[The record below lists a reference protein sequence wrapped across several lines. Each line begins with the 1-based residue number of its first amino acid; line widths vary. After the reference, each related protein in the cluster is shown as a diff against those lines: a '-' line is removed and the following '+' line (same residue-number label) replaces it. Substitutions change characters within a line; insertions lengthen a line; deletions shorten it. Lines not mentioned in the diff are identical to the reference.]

1 MRKFFNWFATKT
13 STAAG
18 QPITFMVALAI
29 IIVWGVTGPMFHY
42 SDTWQLIIN
51 TGTTIVT
58 FLMVFLIQN
67 SQNRDGAAMQA
78 KLDELLRAVDKARE
92 QFIGIE
98 HMTDDQIELVRSA
111 LERHAKQLRETQSK
125 KKTTGDT
132 VDRLLDRM
140 ADQPCSFIAVGRCG
154 FSCNFRSASS
164 IANNSPWN
172 EVGASSTGQ
181 ARWNVG
187 PSKLRSLWV
196 SRPTATMRSCMSR
209 SVT

>member
-1 MRKFFNWFATKT
+1 MRELFRKFAQMT
-13 STAAG
+13 SQAVGSSWAF
-18 QPITFMVALAI
+18 ILAFL
-29 IIVWGVTGPMFHY
+29 IIVVWAVTGPMFHY

-98 HMTDDQIELVRSA
+98 HLTDDQIELVRSA
-111 LERHAKQLRETQSK
+111 LERHAKQLKEKQSK
-125 KKTTGDT
+125 KKTTEDT

-140 ADQPCSFIAVGRCG
+140 A
-154 FSCNFRSASS
+154 
-164 IANNSPWN
+164 
-172 EVGASSTGQ
+172 E
-181 ARWNVG
+181 
-187 PSKLRSLWV
+187 
-196 SRPTATMRSCMSR
+196 
-209 SVT
+209 